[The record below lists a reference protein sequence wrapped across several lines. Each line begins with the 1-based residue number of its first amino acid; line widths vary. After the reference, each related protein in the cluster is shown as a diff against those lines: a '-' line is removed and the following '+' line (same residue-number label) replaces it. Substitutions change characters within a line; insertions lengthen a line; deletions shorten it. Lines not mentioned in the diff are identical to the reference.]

1 MMNKRPIKFKPQAQK
16 NRRPIFPTG
25 DSIFLMDYFYFVYTA
40 KLAEFLL

>member
-25 DSIFLMDYFYFVYTA
+25 DSILMDYFYFVYTA